1 MINFSVFSS
10 IKLLLGSKRVK
21 QTGIL
26 YLSLVI
32 SLVLGILVSVI
43 NTRLLGVKAFGD
55 FKFLQTIWILGVT
68 FVTFGLFATGSNLL
82 ARRTSLDTERPLA
95 GSLLVIAGV
104 IAVLFTLVIAIA
116 SFPIGYL
123 YGQELGGK
131 LRLFSALVFVF
142 PLQLYLQEVLRGT
155 NAITNLALLN
165 ALPQLLYI
173 PAALATKHYIEFSLD
188 IALLLFLL
196 SIAITVLLVTL
207 LTKPRFNK
215 PGSGIKEI
223 LAHNRSI
230 GLNVYL
236 AVLVTTATTQLS
248 QFSLA
253 YFFDTRLVG
262 IFSLAITITMPLT
275 MIPNAIA
282 TSFFKQF
289 ASLTQIPRKVI
300 IMTLAI
306 STLTLLG
313 FLAVIDKIIVL
324 LYSQQFIEVVPLAY
338 ICAAGALIHGMG
350 DVYNRFLLAHGRT
363 KELRNNAMF
372 LGVLSVVGYIFL
384 VIKWGVMGA
393 AITKIMVDI
402 FYLLSMFEYYH
413 HHRKHLNSQLISS

>member
-1 MINFSVFSS
+1 MINLNVFLS
-10 IKLLLGSKRVK
+10 IKPLLANVRVK

-32 SLVLGILVSVI
+32 SLALGILVSVI
-43 NTRLLGVKAFGD
+43 NTRLLGIKEFGD
-55 FKFLQTIWILGVT
+55 FKFLQTIWTLGVS
-68 FVTFGLFATGSNLL
+68 FVTFGLFSTGGNLL
-82 ARRTSLDTERPLA
+82 ARRASQETERPLT

-104 IAVLFTLVIAIA
+104 IALLFTLVMSIA
-116 SFPIGYL
+116 SVPIGHL
-123 YGQELGGK
+123 YGQELAGK

-142 PLQLYLQEVLRGT
+142 PLQLYLQEVLRAT

-165 ALPQLLYI
+165 ALPQSLYI
-173 PAALATKHYIEFSLD
+173 PAALAAKHYYGFSLD
-188 IALLLFLL
+188 IALLLYLL
-196 SIAITVLLVTL
+196 SIAITIILMTL
-207 LTKPRFNK
+207 FAQPRFSHL
-215 PGSGIKEI
+215 GSGIKEI
-223 LAHNRSI
+223 FAHNRSI
-230 GLNVYL
+230 GFNVYL
-236 AVLVTTATTQLS
+236 AILVTTATTQLS

-262 IFSLAITITMPLT
+262 IFSLALTITMPLT

-313 FLAVIDKIIVL
+313 FLAVIEKIIVL

-338 ICAAGALIHGMG
+338 ICAVGALIHGIG

-363 KELRNNAMF
+363 RILRNNAMF
-372 LGVLSVVGYIFL
+372 LGLLSIVGYVFL
-384 VIKWGVMGA
+384 VAKWGMIGA
-393 AITKIMVDI
+393 VITKVMVDV
-402 FYLLSMFEYYH
+402 FYLAAMIEYNHIHKKY
-413 HHRKHLNSQLISS
+413 LNTQLINP